1 MDLGTPNLQALQRMM
16 IALVLGGLVGLEREH
31 AQAGKKQIQL
41 GGARTF
47 PILALLGAISAFAS
61 QWMSWFF
68 MAGFSTVSLLL
79 IISYYYTAK
88 EDPGM
93 TTELSAL
100 AVFLIGALAQWG
112 EIHLAAALAII
123 LTALL
128 ALKRPLHE
136 MTTRLGE
143 DDLYATLKFVTVTII
158 VLPLLPDEAY
168 GPLSVF
174 NPYKLGLMV
183 VLIATIGFAGFFMI
197 RMLGARLGIILMGL
211 LGGLV
216 SSTAVTLS
224 CAEKSRQNP
233 GLSSAYALATGI
245 ACVMMFPRVLLEAF
259 VINPA
264 LGQQLVIP
272 IAVAAGL
279 GILVIAVG
287 VLRLKPGHEEEV
299 SATNPF
305 RLMPAVK
312 FGLMLAAVLFLAKA
326 AQLYLGNLG
335 VYVASAAAGLTDVD
349 AITLSMARLSL
360 DGESENPV
368 SLDTALAAILL
379 AATVNTTVKGVFA
392 FSARAPAFRLAV
404 APVFIGLLIGVLGGY
419 VTYRILAA

>member
-1 MDLGTPNLQALQRMM
+1 M
-16 IALVLGGLVGLEREH
+16 IVALVLGGLIGLEREH

-41 GGARTF
+41 GGVRTF

-100 AVFLIGALAQWG
+100 AVFLIGALAQWR

-233 GLSSAYALATGI
+233 ALSSAYALATGI

-264 LGQQLVIP
+264 LAKQLVIP
-272 IAVAAGL
+272 IAIAAGL

-299 SATNPF
+299 SVTNPF

-360 DGESENPV
+360 DDQSENPV

>member
-1 MDLGTPNLQALQRMM
+1 MDFGTPNLQALQTM
-16 IALVLGGLVGLEREH
+16 IVALVLGGLIGLEREH

-41 GGARTF
+41 GGVRTF

-68 MAGFSTVSLLL
+68 MAGFLTVSLLL

-100 AVFLIGALAQWG
+100 VVFLIGALAQWE

-233 GLSSAYALATGI
+233 ALSSAYALATGI

-259 VINPA
+259 VINLA
-264 LGQQLVIP
+264 LAKQLVIP
-272 IAVAAGL
+272 IAIAAGL

-299 SATNPF
+299 SVTNPF

>member
-1 MDLGTPNLQALQRMM
+1 M
-16 IALVLGGLVGLEREH
+16 
-31 AQAGKKQIQL
+31 
-41 GGARTF
+41 
-47 PILALLGAISAFAS
+47 GAI
-61 QWMSWFF
+61 
-68 MAGFSTVSLLL
+68 T
-79 IISYYYTAK
+79 
-88 EDPGM
+88 
-93 TTELSAL
+93 
-100 AVFLIGALAQWG
+100 QWG
-112 EIHLAAALAII
+112 EIHLAAALTIA

-183 VLIATIGFAGFFMI
+183 VLIATIGFVGFFMV

-264 LGQQLVIP
+264 LAKRLVIP
-272 IAVAAGL
+272 IAIAAGL
-279 GILVIAVG
+279 GILVIAG
-287 VLRLKPGHEEEV
+287 GILRLRPGHEEEV
-299 SATNPF
+299 SVTNPF

-379 AATVNTTVKGVFA
+379 AATVNTTVKGAFA
-392 FSARAPAFRLAV
+392 FSARVPAFRLAV
-404 APVFIGLLIGVLGGY
+404 APIFIGLLIGVLGGY

>member
-1 MDLGTPNLQALQRMM
+1 MDFGTPNLQALQTM
-16 IALVLGGLVGLEREH
+16 IVALVLGGLIGLEREH

-41 GGARTF
+41 GGVRTF

-100 AVFLIGALAQWG
+100 AVFLMGAITQWG
-112 EIHLAAALAII
+112 EIHLAAALAIA

-233 GLSSAYALATGI
+233 ALSSAYALATGI

-264 LGQQLVIP
+264 LAKQLVIP
-272 IAVAAGL
+272 IAIAAGL

-299 SATNPF
+299 SVTNPF

>member
-1 MDLGTPNLQALQRMM
+1 MDFGTPNLEALQRMI

-31 AQAGKKQIQL
+31 AQAGTRQIQL
-41 GGARTF
+41 GGVRTF

-61 QWMSWFF
+61 QWVSWFF
-68 MAGFSTVSLLL
+68 MAGFLTVSLLL

-100 AVFLIGALAQWG
+100 VVFLIGAVAQWG
-112 EIHLAAALAII
+112 EIHLAAALAIV

-158 VLPLLPDEAY
+158 VLPLLPDKAY

-197 RMLGARLGIILMGL
+197 RMLGTRVGIILMGL

-224 CAEKSRQNP
+224 CAERSRRNP
-233 GLSSAYALATGI
+233 SLSSAYALATGI
-245 ACVMMFPRVLLEAF
+245 ACTMMFPRVWFEAL

-264 LGQQLVIP
+264 LGRQLAIP
-272 IAVAAGL
+272 IGIATTL

-287 VLRLKPGHEEEV
+287 ILRLKSQHEEEV
-299 SATNPF
+299 AVTNPF

-312 FGLMLAAVLFLAKA
+312 FGLMLTAILFLAKI

-335 VYVASAAAGLTDVD
+335 VYIASAAAGLTDVD
-349 AITLSMARLSL
+349 AITLSMARLSF
-360 DGESENPV
+360 DPEPENPV
-368 SLDTALAAILL
+368 SIETALTSILL
-379 AATVNTTVKGVFA
+379 AAAVNTTVKGSLA
-392 FSARAPAFRLAV
+392 FTSKAPAFRLAV
-404 APVFIGLLIGVLGGY
+404 MPIFIVLLVGAVGGY
-419 VTYRILAA
+419 VTYRIVNG

>member
-1 MDLGTPNLQALQRMM
+1 MQALQTMI

-41 GGARTF
+41 GGVRTF
-47 PILALLGAISAFAS
+47 PILALLGAISAFGS
-61 QWMSWFF
+61 QRMSWFF
-68 MAGFSTVSLLL
+68 MAGFLTVSLLL

-100 AVFLIGALAQWG
+100 AVFLIGALAQWR

-197 RMLGARLGIILMGL
+197 RMLGARLSIILMGL

-224 CAEKSRQNP
+224 CAEKRRQNP
-233 GLSSAYALATGI
+233 ALSSAYALATGI

-259 VINPA
+259 VINLA
-264 LGQQLVIP
+264 LAKQLVIP
-272 IAVAAGL
+272 IASAAVL

-299 SATNPF
+299 AVTNPF

-312 FGLMLAAVLFLAKA
+312 FGLMLAAILFLAKA

-360 DGESENPV
+360 EGESESPV
-368 SLDTALAAILL
+368 SLATALGAILL
-379 AATVNTTVKGVFA
+379 AAAVNTTVKGAFA
-392 FSARAPAFRLAV
+392 LSARAPAFRLAV
-404 APVFIGLLIGVLGGY
+404 TPIFIALLTGVLGGY